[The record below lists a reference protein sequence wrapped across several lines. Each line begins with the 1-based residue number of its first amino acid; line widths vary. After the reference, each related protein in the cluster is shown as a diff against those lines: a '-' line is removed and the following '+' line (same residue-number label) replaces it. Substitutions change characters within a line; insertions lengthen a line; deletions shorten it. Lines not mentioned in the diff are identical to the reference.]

1 MQETFCYTHTHTHTH
16 RQKCTNFTMSRSNLQ
31 ILSTRRVTQAISIRR
46 THKYQAPPTKFSLY
60 GDQARGI
67 CAPLCTELNCQNGN
81 MHTTS
86 PSHLHNST
94 PFRFQLQVQ
103 QTLLHLPS
111 EKQYFCSVLIPKIS
125 RRHEPPVT
133 LISTT
138 IVTVN
143 P

>member
-46 THKYQAPPTKFSLY
+46 THKYQAPPTKFSLH

-81 MHTTS
+81 MHITS

-111 EKQYFCSVLIPKIS
+111 ESNIFPQFLFQKYPVDTN
-125 RRHEPPVT
+125 PP
-133 LISTT
+133 
-138 IVTVN
+138 
-143 P
+143 